1 MDNDLIEF
9 MTSCCRWCGEQ
20 LEWDDGWVDRTGGD
34 CCSGDMNGTPDPH
47 RPGLCLHE
55 NDLHEP
61 LLTMQD
67 FHWEI
72 CQRCR
77 GEGILK
83 GYAGVYTSDDFDSGE
98 IDYVDYMMNRRAC
111 EDCGCLG
118 KVQILNI
125 EAENR
130 PEVQALLLEHY
141 ETEHIYAMER
151 RAGA

>member
-9 MTSCCRWCGEQ
+9 MTSCCTECGI
-20 LEWDDGWVDRTGGD
+20 
-34 CCSGDMNGTPDPH
+34 DMDPEDPPEPTDHEH
-47 RPGLCLHE
+47 RV
-55 NDLHEP
+55 